1 MMWVGEYRG
10 VSTLEDEPIGHTL
23 RCMQAGLWCLRTQ
36 LGFEDALL
44 RVINAGGD
52 TDTNGAVAGAVLG
65 ARYGVDAISP
75 RWLEGIPQRERLE
88 KLAEDLLAAA
98 D

>member
-1 MMWVGEYRG
+1 MR
-10 VSTLEDEPIGHTL
+10 LDEGLIGHTL
-23 RCMQAGLWCLRTQ
+23 LCMEAGLWAMTTP
-36 LGFEDALL
+36 LGFEEALV
-44 RVINAGGD
+44 RVVSAGGD

-65 ARYGVDAISP
+65 ARYGFDAIPP

-88 KLAEDLLAAA
+88 KLAADLLAAA

>member
-1 MMWVGEYRG
+1 MR
-10 VSTLEDEPIGHTL
+10 LDEGLIGHTL
-23 RCMQAGLWCLRTQ
+23 LCMEAGLWGLATQ

-52 TDTNGAVAGAVLG
+52 TDTNGVVAGAVLG
-65 ARYGVDAISP
+65 ARYGVDAIPP